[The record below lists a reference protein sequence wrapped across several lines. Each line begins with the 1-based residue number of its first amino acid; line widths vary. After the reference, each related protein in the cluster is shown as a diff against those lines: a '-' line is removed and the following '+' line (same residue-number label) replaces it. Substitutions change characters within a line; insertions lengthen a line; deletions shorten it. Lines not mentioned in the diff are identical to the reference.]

1 MNIVHTAACLGKA
14 KRPPRDDRATAA
26 FDLGAARLRRSRVA
40 SESSSSC
47 VSAAPVTSLGDVRVA
62 NNAALHG
69 KRRLSS
75 WFEAWRAS
83 LRRWLSGRS
92 SVPSADLDAVAQEV
106 FDRLT
111 RYSDQTLAE
120 YPQSYLFHIAANVVD
135 EWHERAGN
143 SRPAEDAW
151 LKLLQRESDQAASYA
166 EHTLVNEQLKDA
178 VSKLPSRQRDVL
190 MLHINE
196 DLTYKQIA
204 SRLKLTPRIVRRD
217 IARAY
222 AQLRCELRV
231 VELDVISSV

>member
-1 MNIVHTAACLGKA
+1 M
-14 KRPPRDDRATAA
+14 
-26 FDLGAARLRRSRVA
+26 A
-40 SESSSSC
+40 SESSTSC
-47 VSAAPVTSLGDVRVA
+47 ISAASVPALGCDEVKVA
-62 NNAALHG
+62 NAASLHG

-75 WFEAWRAS
+75 WFETWRVS

-106 FDRLT
+106 FERLT

-143 SRPAEDAW
+143 SRPQEDAW
-151 LKLLQRESDQAASYA
+151 LKVLRREPDYPMAGYV
-166 EHTLVNEQLKDA
+166 EHSLVNEQLRTA
-178 VSKLPSRQRDVL
+178 VSKLPPRQRDVL
-190 MLHINE
+190 LLHINQ

-204 SRLKLTPRIVRRD
+204 TQLKLTPRIVRRE

>member
-1 MNIVHTAACLGKA
+1 M
-14 KRPPRDDRATAA
+14 
-26 FDLGAARLRRSRVA
+26 A

-47 VSAAPVTSLGDVRVA
+47 TSAAPVASLGDVGVA
-62 NNAALHG
+62 NTAALRG

-75 WFEAWRAS
+75 WFETWRAS

-151 LKLLQRESDQAASYA
+151 LKLLQRESDERAASHV

>member
-1 MNIVHTAACLGKA
+1 MTSH
-14 KRPPRDDRATAA
+14 ATAQ
-26 FDLGAARLRRSRVA
+26 
-40 SESSSSC
+40 
-47 VSAAPVTSLGDVRVA
+47 
-62 NNAALHG
+62 G

-75 WFEAWRAS
+75 WFDTWRVS

-92 SVPSADLDAVAQEV
+92 SLPAADLDAVAQEV
-106 FDRLT
+106 FERLT

-143 SRPAEDAW
+143 SRPQEDAW
-151 LKLLQRESDQAASYA
+151 LKLLRREPDDQADSLV
-166 EHTLVNEQLKDA
+166 EPTLVNEQLRAA
-178 VSKLPSRQRDVL
+178 VTKLPPRQRDVL
-190 MLHINE
+190 LLHINE
-196 DLTYKQIA
+196 DLTCKQIA
-204 SRLKLTPRIVRRD
+204 SRLKLTPRVVRRD

>member
-1 MNIVHTAACLGKA
+1 MANTAALQ
-14 KRPPRDDRATAA
+14 
-26 FDLGAARLRRSRVA
+26 
-40 SESSSSC
+40 
-47 VSAAPVTSLGDVRVA
+47 
-62 NNAALHG
+62 G

-75 WFEAWRAS
+75 WFDTWRAS

-92 SVPSADLDAVAQEV
+92 SAPSADLDAVAQEV

-143 SRPAEDAW
+143 SRPVEDAW
-151 LKLLQRESDQAASYA
+151 LKVLRREPDDEADSYV

-178 VSKLPSRQRDVL
+178 VSKLPPRQRDVL
-190 MLHINE
+190 LLHINE